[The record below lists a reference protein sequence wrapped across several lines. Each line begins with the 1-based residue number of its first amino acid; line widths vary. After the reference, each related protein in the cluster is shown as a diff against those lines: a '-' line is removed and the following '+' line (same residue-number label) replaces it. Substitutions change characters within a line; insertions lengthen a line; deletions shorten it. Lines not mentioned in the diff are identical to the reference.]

1 MRLEDFDYSL
11 PKDLIAQRP
20 ARHRADSRM
29 LVVYRR
35 EGRWEDALFRQ
46 LPDFLEACDVLALN
60 NSRVVAARLFGR
72 RVGVRAQAI
81 GKRNPARAEYLTSCI
96 EVLLARRLDERTW
109 EALVKPGRK
118 VRPGEVL
125 KFDSSDAPE
134 NAASDGRDGKSLML
148 EAEVIGRGDFGLRVL
163 RFPEGV
169 DLPEGISLDEMLE
182 KVGHVPVPPY
192 IHRPKEKDEKQ
203 DRLRYQ
209 TVYAK
214 HPGSVAAPTAG
225 LHFTKEILYELEK
238 RGVERAE
245 ITLHVG
251 LGTFQPIHV
260 TEIEKHRMHPETFEV
275 DALTAARLSRALEQK
290 RRIVAVGT
298 TTVRTLEHLA
308 QENNELIGPG
318 RGETRLFI
326 VPGFKFRVIG
336 GLLTNF
342 HLPRTTLLML
352 VSAFAGRELILDAY
366 RHAVRERYRFYS
378 YGDCM
383 LIL

>member
-1 MRLEDFDYSL
+1 MRLEDFDYLL
-11 PKDLIAQRP
+11 PKELIAQRP

-29 LVVYRR
+29 LVVHRR
-35 EGRWEDALFRQ
+35 EDRWEDAVFRQ
-46 LPDFLEACDVLALN
+46 LPGFLEAGDVLALN
-60 NSRVVAARLFGR
+60 NSRVVPARLFGHR
-72 RVGVRAQAI
+72 LGVRSQPI
-81 GKRNPARAEYLTSCI
+81 GKRNPARQEYLTSRI
-96 EVLLARRLDERTW
+96 EVLLARQLDERTW
-109 EALVKPGRK
+109 EALVRPGRK

-125 KFDSSDAPE
+125 VFHQQETAP
-134 NAASDGRDGKSLML
+134 SDGPKEEPEALQ
-148 EAEVIGRGDFGLRVL
+148 AEVIGSGEFGLRVL
-163 RFPEGV
+163 RFPEGIC
-169 DLPEGISLDEMLE
+169 LTEMLE
-182 KVGHVPVPPY
+182 KVGHVPLPPY
-192 IHRPKEKDEKQ
+192 IHRPDEKQ

-209 TVYAK
+209 TVFAR
-214 HPGSVAAPTAG
+214 HPGSVAAPTSG

-238 RGVERAE
+238 QGVERVE

-251 LGTFQPIHV
+251 LGTFQPVHE
-260 TEIEKHRMHPETFEV
+260 TEVAKHRMHPESFEV
-275 DALTAARLSRALEQK
+275 DAATAARLNRALEEK

-308 QENNELIGPG
+308 LEHEG
-318 RGETRLFI
+318 RMESGHGETRLFI
-326 VPGFKFRVIG
+326 VPGFEFRVIG